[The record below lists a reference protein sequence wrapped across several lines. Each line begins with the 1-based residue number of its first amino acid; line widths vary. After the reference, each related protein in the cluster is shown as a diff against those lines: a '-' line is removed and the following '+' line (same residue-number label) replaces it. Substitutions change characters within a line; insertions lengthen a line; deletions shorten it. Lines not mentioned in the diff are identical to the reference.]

1 MTPLCSLLAL
11 RQMMEP
17 IWCKSHLFKNSPSIY
32 CICNVRMAVPITTAP
47 LQTIFLPV
55 IILVRRHGCMPLI
68 HRAPQCT
75 EQSLKETI
83 TASQSS
89 SNMSNMTM
97 ANKMKH
103 HAVKWNTSSEIWV
116 HEQFSFSRGLHACQS
131 MCAHIHMQ
139 RDVCSTCKR
148 HQHNKD
154 GLLGLLHQRTVREV
168 RSLHMGFSL
177 RNRGLQLL

>member
-17 IWCKSHLFKNSPSIY
+17 IWCKSHLFKNSLSIY
-32 CICNVRMAVPITTAP
+32 CICNVKMAVPITTAP
-47 LQTIFLPV
+47 LETIFLPV

-68 HRAPQCT
+68 RRAPQCT
-75 EQSLKETI
+75 ERSLKETI

-103 HAVKWNTSSEIWV
+103 HAVKWNTVFQKFGSTSNSHAAEACMHARACV
-116 HEQFSFSRGLHACQS
+116 HT
-131 MCAHIHMQ
+131 
-139 RDVCSTCKR
+139 STCKGMYVP
-148 HQHNKD
+148 QAK
-154 GLLGLLHQRTVREV
+154 GISITRTD
-168 RSLHMGFSL
+168 F
-177 RNRGLQLL
+177 